1 MSTSDTRPH
10 AAQPGYA
17 FDLDTAV
24 TRIADGAYTATVTD
38 RWAALGGMPNGGY
51 LLGICIEALRGD
63 LPAPDPL
70 AVSGFFLRAAEP
82 GPAELRTKIV
92 HAGRRHSTGI
102 VTLTQRER
110 EIVRVVATFTDLAR
124 TEGRTLMLNEPPDLP
139 PPESCVDPLGGNA
152 FPGISITERVE
163 YRMREAPG
171 WLSGALSGDPRAEF
185 WMRFKDG
192 RPIDTIPL
200 VALVDAAAPVV
211 VELGEGSSTIE
222 LSVHVRARPSPS
234 PWVACRASTRHVI
247 GGYHEEDFEIWDGD
261 GNLVAQSRQL
271 AILPH

>member
-1 MSTSDTRPH
+1 MSASDTRPH
-10 AAQPGYA
+10 DAQAGYA

-24 TRIADGAYTATVTD
+24 TRIGDGAYNATVTD
-38 RWAALGGMPNGGY
+38 RWGALGGMPNGGY

-70 AVSGFFLRAAEP
+70 AVSGFFLRPAQP
-82 GPAELRTKIV
+82 GPADLRTKV
-92 HAGRRHSTGI
+92 AHAGRRHCTGS
-102 VTLTQRER
+102 VTLAQGER
-110 EIVRVVATFTDLAR
+110 EIVRAIATFADLER
-124 TEGRTLMLNEPPDLP
+124 TKGRTLILNAPPDLP
-139 PPESCVDPLGGNA
+139 PPESCLDPLGGNA
-152 FPGISITERVE
+152 FPGVSITERVE
-163 YRMREAPG
+163 FRTREAPG

-185 WMRFKDG
+185 WMRFKDD
-192 RPIDTIPL
+192 RPIDAISL

-247 GGYHEEDFEIWDGD
+247 DGYHEEDFEIWDGD

-271 AILPH
+271 AILPQ